1 MDQYD
6 SVIFNHL
13 KWNRHWQHPQTETVR
28 VHKKFRWSWSGWAWP
43 CNDFYLDRPLLCS
56 WYHLVFKWSSAA
68 SYTTKES
75 YFLTFSSKSLFSKF
89 PWSVEYQ
96 KISNHETKSWN
107 IPKFTRFVTSCF
119 LLKNDYFGL
128 KIRNW
133 KFLGIEP
140 SYGFFEKCI
149 RMMRFWTYGMILQQF
164 KRTVIQIKHKIEILN
179 WID

>member
-1 MDQYD
+1 MTPLTHGESTRTLRVQKIISDD
-6 SVIFNHL
+6 HGLGEHDHAMIFIWIGLCSVLGIIWFLNDL
-13 KWNRHWQHPQTETVR
+13 RQRHIRQRKAISWLFLPNLFFQNFLGR
-28 VHKKFRWSWSGWAWP
+28 LNIKKFQIMKL
-43 CNDFYLDRPLLCS
+43 NL
-56 WYHLVFKWSSAA
+56 
-68 SYTTKES
+68 E
-75 YFLTFSSKSLFSKF
+75 
-89 PWSVEYQ
+89 
-96 KISNHETKSWN
+96 ISRNSPDLWL
-107 IPKFTRFVTSCF
+107 RFF

>member
-1 MDQYD
+1 MNQYD

-13 KWNRHWQHPQTETVR
+13 KWNRHWRRPQTETVR

-89 PWSVEYQ
+89 PGSVEYQ
-96 KISNHETKSWN
+96 KISKCLFSGLNGHFDLKIMKIIFEISRN
-107 IPKFTRFVTSCF
+107 SPDF
-119 LLKNDYFGL
+119 LLRVFAQKWLFWLENQKL
-128 KIRNW
+128 KISRYW
-133 KFLGIEP
+133 A
-140 SYGFFEKCI
+140 
-149 RMMRFWTYGMILQQF
+149 
-164 KRTVIQIKHKIEILN
+164 
-179 WID
+179 